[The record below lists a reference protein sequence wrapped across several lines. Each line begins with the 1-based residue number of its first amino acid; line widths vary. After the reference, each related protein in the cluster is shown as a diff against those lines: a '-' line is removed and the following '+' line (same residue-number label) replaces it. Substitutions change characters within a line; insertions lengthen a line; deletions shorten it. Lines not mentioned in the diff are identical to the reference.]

1 MAAPKYTFDA
11 SLAGFNISKAAYIA
25 ANPHIA
31 RVMAAAMVFRPDPS
45 AAPTTAAS
53 SSSSSSSSS
62 PPQALLICRAATD
75 TYPLKWEVPGGS
87 VDGTD
92 ATILDGVARELWEES
107 GLRAAHMAAPIL
119 MSPEDADD
127 DGGLTESVRAG
138 LGIQP
143 EDEALGLGA
152 DGLTVT
158 FVETGN
164 LWAKL
169 TVLATVHGGGADEV
183 RLTPEE
189 HGEAAWVTEEEV
201 RRAELPPREGETVRR
216 RMDFVSDGVRRS
228 ILDGFRVYAEI
239 MARGSQLSH
248 LN

>member
-45 AAPTTAAS
+45 AAPTTAA
-53 SSSSSSSSS
+53 SSSSSSSS

-119 MSPEDADD
+119 MSPENDADD
-127 DGGLTESVRAG
+127 DPSGGGGLTESVRAG

-169 TVLATVHGGGADEV
+169 TVLATVRGGGGADEV

-201 RRAELPPREGETVRR
+201 RRAELPPREGETGRR

-228 ILDGFRVYAEI
+228 ILDGFRVYE
-239 MARGSQLSH
+239 
-248 LN
+248 